1 LPGLRDAIREY
12 NPDLLITSSYAMRP
26 LLARA
31 LAEEELRSRT
41 SMAFCAVALLLA
53 SAGLF
58 GLLRRQVVER
68 SREIGVRI
76 ALGARPCHVYS
87 LIAKEAGL
95 CVFTGLVGGL
105 VVRAV
110 AAVVEGLSASTPV
123 ALAVATALMLLVALL
138 ATIGP
143 ARRVSMIDPI
153 RALHD

>member
-1 LPGLRDAIREY
+1 
-12 NPDLLITSSYAMRP
+12 
-26 LLARA
+26 
-31 LAEEELRSRT
+31 
-41 SMAFCAVALLLA
+41 
-53 SAGLF
+53 
-58 GLLRRQVVER
+58 
-68 SREIGVRI
+68 
-76 ALGARPCHVYS
+76 VYS

-95 CVFTGLVGGL
+95 CVFTGLVGGLVASLL

>member
-76 ALGARPCHVYS
+76 APGARPCHVYS

-105 VVRAV
+105 VASLLVVRAV
-110 AAVVEGLSASTPV
+110 AAVVFGRFMTDWG
-123 ALAVATALMLLVALL
+123 
-138 ATIGP
+138 IGN
-143 ARRVSMIDPI
+143 RESGVDHR
-153 RALHD
+153 